1 MRCSQM
7 VQSSVLQVSFLPTS
21 VDEGIERKK
30 KLIYTQQ
37 FMNIFKKK
45 TICVHRHYNR

>member
-1 MRCSQM
+1 M

-30 KLIYTQQ
+30 LNLYSAVQGHI
-37 FMNIFKKK
+37 KK
-45 TICVHRHYNR
+45 IHMCPRVL